1 MKKMSLSLLAAG
13 VMAAAGMAHADAV
26 FYPNGTV
33 VELGENGADT
43 LALDSSIGMGT
54 TVLGAGPSTSMDT
67 TVLGAAP
74 TTTVVTT
81 MPMQYVY
88 VQPNINWDRT
98 TAMTQIHSNAHLL
111 RHGIDAKQRHQA
123 AATFNVPARAGE
135 ASTMTGGA
143 PNMVTDN
150 NRMIV
155 GSYTI
160 PYSAVTSEPYYV
172 FSY

>member
-1 MKKMSLSLLAAG
+1 MKKMSLTLLAAAS
-13 VMAAAGMAHADAV
+13 MAVAGIAQADAI
-26 FYPNGTV
+26 FYPDGTM

-43 LALDSSIGMGT
+43 LALDGSI
-54 TVLGAGPSTSMDT
+54 DT

-74 TTTVVTT
+74 SSMTVTTVQS
-81 MPMQYVY
+81 PMVY

-98 TAMTQIHSNAHLL
+98 TAMTQMRTNSHLV
-111 RHGIDAKQRHQA
+111 HNGPVSQQQRTQA

-135 ASTMTGGA
+135 ASTMTGGV
-143 PNMVTDN
+143 PNATTDN
-150 NRMIV
+150 APLVV

-160 PYSAVTSEPYYV
+160 PHTVVVGQPYYV

>member
-1 MKKMSLSLLAAG
+1 MKKLSLTLLAAAS
-13 VMAAAGMAHADAV
+13 MAVAGIAQADAI
-26 FYPNGTV
+26 FYPDGTV

-43 LALDSSIGMGT
+43 LALDSSMD
-54 TVLGAGPSTSMDT
+54 TSVDT

-74 TTTVVTT
+74 SSSMTVTTVQA
-81 MPMQYVY
+81 PLVY

-98 TAMTQIHSNAHLL
+98 TAMTQMRSNPHLVHNGL
-111 RHGIDAKQRHQA
+111 VSQEQRTQA

-143 PNMVTDN
+143 PNATTDN
-150 NRMIV
+150 APLVV
-155 GSYTI
+155 GSYSI
-160 PYSAVTSEPYYV
+160 PHTVVVGQPYYV

>member
-1 MKKMSLSLLAAG
+1 MKKMSLSLLAAASL
-13 VMAAAGMAHADAV
+13 AAAGLAQADAV

-33 VELGENGADT
+33 VELGDSGADS
-43 LALDSSIGMGT
+43 LALDSSTRI
-54 TVLGAGPSTSMDT
+54 DT

-74 TTTVVTT
+74 STVAVTTVSPPQ
-81 MPMQYVY
+81 MIY
-88 VQPNINWDRT
+88 VQPSIHWDRS
-98 TAMTQIHSNAHLL
+98 TALRQMHSNAHLL
-111 RHGIDAKQRHQA
+111 SRGGDAGLSEQQRRQA

-150 NRMIV
+150 QRMIV

-160 PYSAVTSEPYYV
+160 PYTAVTSSTPYYV

>member
-1 MKKMSLSLLAAG
+1 MKTMSLSLLAAG
-13 VMAAAGMAHADAV
+13 VMAAAGIAHADAV

-33 VELGENGADT
+33 VELGDNGADT
-43 LALDSSIGMGT
+43 LALDSSIG
-54 TVLGAGPSTSMDT
+54 MDT

-81 MPMQYVY
+81 MPLQYVY

-111 RHGIDAKQRHQA
+111 RHGIDEKQRHQA